1 MDGAGSSEGSEG
13 KERMLGM
20 LSSVLTVQAL
30 YVAAELGVAD
40 ELAAGSRSVSELAR
54 SAGAHPAAL
63 YRLLRL
69 LAAAGVFLE
78 EADGRFAL
86 TPLGGCLR
94 REGPDSVRDWAL
106 YLGSPQLWEV
116 VGTLRET
123 VRSGRPAF
131 PRVHGRTL
139 WDYMTEHPD
148 FAAPFHRWMSRQSE
162 LHNAALVAA
171 YDFSPFQV
179 LADIGGGQ
187 GSTLAA
193 ILQAHPSLRG
203 ILFDLPD
210 VVRHPTALDE
220 AAVAQRCEV
229 TGGDMLAGVPSGAD
243 AYMVKRTLMTLSDE
257 TAATL
262 LRSCAAAMPDHGKV
276 LAVEMVLPA
285 GNEPSPA
292 KTFDVLMLL
301 QHPGACIRTEAEFAE
316 LFAAAGL
323 RIAKIIP
330 TASPNSILEGVL
342 AHPRT

>member
-1 MDGAGSSEGSEG
+1 MDVAGSSEGQAA
-13 KERMLGM
+13 RMHQM

-40 ELAAGSRSVSELAR
+40 ELAAGPRGVPELAR
-54 SAGAHPAAL
+54 SVGAHPAAL

-69 LAAAGVFLE
+69 LAGAGVFRE
-78 EADGRFAL
+78 QVDGRVAL
-86 TPLGGCLR
+86 TPLGGSLR
-94 REGPDSVRDWAL
+94 REGPASVRDWAL

-116 VGTLRET
+116 IGMLRET
-123 VRSGRPAF
+123 VRSGQAAF
-131 PRVHGRTL
+131 PRVHGTTL
-139 WDYMTEHPD
+139 WDYMGEHPEL
-148 FAAPFHRWMSRQSE
+148 AAPFHRWMSRQSE

-179 LADIGGGQ
+179 LADVGGGQ

-193 ILQAHPSLRG
+193 ILRSHPSLRG

-210 VVRHPTALDE
+210 VLTHPTELDG

-229 TGGDMLAGVPSGAD
+229 TAGDMLVGVPSGAD
-243 AYMVKRTLMTLSDE
+243 AYMIKRTLMTLSDE
-257 TAATL
+257 TAVML
-262 LRSCAAAMPDHGKV
+262 LRNCAEAMPDHGKV

-301 QHPGACIRTEAEFAE
+301 QYSGAHIRTEAEFAE

-323 RIAKIIP
+323 RLARIIP
-330 TASPNSILEGVL
+330 TPSPNSILEGVT